1 VQLQKAENP
10 RLKILST
17 PKASSAII
25 DPKFSLRGSFMSIRK
40 LLYAFYVCL
49 LSAALGL
56 AQTSTSEITGTV
68 HDTSGAVIPGATV
81 TATNEATGISYR
93 QTTTG
98 AGLYGFPSVPA
109 GTYTITAEIKGFKTG
124 KQTGN
129 LLVVGTPLTVDMTLG
144 VGETTDILNVEAS
157 AAPVQTENAT
167 IGNVVSEKAIK
178 DLPLNGRNPLS
189 LLVLEPGVVQRSAGA
204 GGSGIHVNGS
214 RDRAFNVTID
224 GIEANESTVPNPLSN
239 LYRLTPDNVQEYKVT
254 TSNPTAEEGRN
265 SGANINVATRSG
277 QNAFHGTLF
286 EFFRNTKLNSSEFFA
301 NAQGTPKPDI
311 KMNQYGGQ
319 FSGPIIRNKTFFFFS
334 YADQKVNV
342 KQPIDQTF
350 GLPGIYTPTARA
362 GVYRYFVADPK
373 SPFLINGQ
381 RITRNSPLLVDPRTG
396 ALAPGVRNCASP
408 TDANCIASYNFAA
421 DDPKSIGVDA
431 TMAKLFA
438 SYPAPNNYSS
448 AGDGLNYATYQWNPP
463 TLFRG
468 PNFMYRVDHTFNENN
483 NLFVRW
489 LQGHYNTLQG
499 DPLNSRPQVF
509 PGFPPLGE
517 VYRTTKN
524 LAISYRHV
532 FSSGIVNEFTTGF
545 SRFIFLFTQGEA
557 NPSFPNV
564 PPYNFNNAGA
574 SYIALPYINTPRT
587 FRAVTTPQ
595 FIDNLS
601 IIKGSHIFRAG
612 VNVRLYEHNDQRGQ
626 PGGINVTPSLTFD
639 SSVRAPAG
647 FNTPAVA
654 TANTPG
660 INSTDNTRLLTTI
673 NQIMGIPA
681 RLGQVFLGDIK
692 SNAYL
697 PFLSGNKVT
706 LWDQGVRIKQYDFFF
721 QDEWRL
727 KRDLVI
733 NYGLRWE
740 INMAPSEP
748 GGRVYVPNGPIVYN
762 PGLVGFQHADR
773 WYQNNNL
780 GAIGPRLGIAWSP
793 FGSQKTVVRAGWGIS
808 FDPLSSFQVTA
819 VSGKVPGITLQCNS
833 VPGGSTTDGCQAVP
847 DIRIAQGFPT
857 QLTAPTKQPASYLTL
872 QPALLSSA
880 PALTVFDQNL
890 KMPTVH
896 EWNLNIQHE
905 LPGGFVAQ
913 AGYLGK
919 RGLRLLRSYDINQI
933 DAAPILPSFLLMQQ
947 NIAAKCSADGSACP
961 SGVTGKSVPLVTSGI
976 VNSAFVNSSTSA
988 TDLAQNAAGNMAGR
1002 IEQTTLA
1009 AHLRPNQQFGT
1020 ITYLDAGG
1028 DSYYHALQITLRK
1041 RFSAGLLFGLAYSFS
1056 KSIDDKSTDPVGSS
1070 SGGGLSTTAAT
1081 STTDIRNWRNERALS
1096 DFDRTHVL
1104 TTNFVYDLPVG
1115 KGKRFLNSPPGVVN
1129 QAIGGWS
1136 INGLYTVMSGEPFS
1150 VFSGART
1157 NNNSHTSRA
1166 DIIGPKPDVN
1176 YHDSPGVFGPVVFD
1190 PSLAQTAF
1198 VFPAPGGDGAG
1209 RNIFRAAPYWNVDFS
1224 LVKRF
1229 DISERFKLQFRAE
1242 AFNALNHANFD
1253 NPRDASVGSPAIT
1266 SSVFA
1271 QTCCATVAPPT
1282 TQTIIQTG
1290 ESSRVIQLG
1299 LKLDF

>member
-1 VQLQKAENP
+1 M
-10 RLKILST
+10 
-17 PKASSAII
+17 
-25 DPKFSLRGSFMSIRK
+25 FIRK
-40 LLYAFYVCL
+40 MLVLYYVCL
-49 LSAALGL
+49 LSAVVLL

-68 HDTSGAVIPGATV
+68 RDTSGAVIPGASV
-81 TATNEATGISYR
+81 SATNEATGINYR

-98 AGLYGFPSVPA
+98 AGLFAFPSVPS
-109 GTYTITAEIKGFKTG
+109 GSYTITAEMKGFKTS
-124 KQTGN
+124 KLSGN
-129 LLVVGTPLTVDMTLG
+129 RVVVGTPLTVDVTLG
-144 VGETTDILNVEAS
+144 VGETTEILTVEAS
-157 AAPVQTENAT
+157 AAPIQTENAT

-189 LLVLEPGVVQRSAGA
+189 LLVLEPGVVQRSSGA

-214 RDRAFNVTID
+214 RDRAYNVTID

-265 SGANINVATRSG
+265 SGANIAVATRSG
-277 QNAFHGTLF
+277 QNTFHGTLF
-286 EFFRNTKLNSSEFFA
+286 EFLRNTNLNSSEFFA
-301 NAQGTPKPDI
+301 NAQGNPKPDI
-311 KMNQYGGQ
+311 KMNQFGGQ
-319 FSGPIIRNKTFFFFS
+319 ISGPIIRNKTFFFFS
-334 YADQKVNV
+334 YADQKVNT

-350 GLPGIYTPTARA
+350 GLPLLYSPTARS
-362 GVYRYFVADPK
+362 GVFRYFVA
-373 SPFLINGQ
+373 SPSTPFVINGQ

-396 ALAPGVRNCASP
+396 ALAPGVRTCASP
-408 TDANCIASYNFAA
+408 TDANCVASYNFAA
-421 DDPKSIGVDA
+421 NDPKGIGVDP
-431 TMAKLFA
+431 TIAKLFN
-438 SYPAPNNYSS
+438 SYPLPNNYS
-448 AGDGLNYATYQWNPP
+448 ATGDGLNTATYLWNPP

-489 LQGHYNTLQG
+489 LNGTYNTLQG
-499 DPLNSRPQVF
+499 DPLNGRPQVF

-524 LAISYRHV
+524 LAISYRHL
-532 FSSGIVNEFTTGF
+532 FSPRIVNELTTGF

-557 NPSFPNV
+557 NPAFPNTL
-564 PPYNFNNAGA
+564 PYSFANV
-574 SYIALPYINTPRT
+574 SLPYINTPRT

-595 FIDNLS
+595 LIDNLS
-601 IIKGSHIFRAG
+601 IIKGSHIFRMG
-612 VNVRLYEHNDQRGQ
+612 GNVRLYEHNDQRGQ
-626 PGGINVTPSLTFD
+626 PGGINVTPSLQFSATT
-639 SSVRAPAG
+639 RPPTG

-654 TANTPG
+654 SSTVAG
-660 INSTDNTRLLTTI
+660 INSTDNSRLLGSI
-673 NQIMGIPA
+673 NDILGIPA

-697 PFLSGNKVT
+697 PYISGGKVT
-706 LWDQGVRIKQYDFFF
+706 LWDQGVRIKQYNFFF
-721 QDEWRL
+721 QDEWRVR
-727 KRDLVI
+727 RDLVV
-733 NYGLRWE
+733 NYGVRWE
-740 INMAPSEP
+740 INLAPSEP
-748 GGRVYVPNGPIVYN
+748 GGRVFVPDGPIVYN
-762 PGLVGFQHADR
+762 SGLVGFQHADR

-780 GAIGPRLGIAWSP
+780 DAIGPRLGIAWSP
-793 FGSQKTVVRAGWGIS
+793 FGSQRTVIRAGWGIS

-833 VPGGSTTDGCQAVP
+833 VPAGSTTDGCQSVP
-847 DIRIAQGFPT
+847 DIRIAQGFPV
-857 QLTAPTKQPASYLTL
+857 QLTPPTKQPASYLTL
-872 QPALLSSA
+872 QPSLLSSS
-880 PALTVFDQNL
+880 PALTVFDQHL
-890 KMPTVH
+890 KFPTVH
-896 EWNLNIQHE
+896 EWNFNIQHE

-913 AGYLGK
+913 AGYIGK

-933 DAAPILPSFLLMQQ
+933 DAAPILPSFLIMQQ
-947 NIAAKCSADGSACP
+947 NIAAKCNADGSGCP
-961 SGVTGKSVPLVTSGI
+961 SGVTGRPVPLVTSGV

-1009 AHLRPNQQFGT
+1009 AHLRPNQQFGI

-1028 DSYYHALQITLRK
+1028 DSYYHALQITVRK

-1056 KSIDDKSTDPVGSS
+1056 KSIDDKSTDPVGAS

-1081 STTDIRNWRNERALS
+1081 SAADIRNWRNERALS

-1104 TTNFVYDLPVG
+1104 TTNFVYDLPIG
-1115 KGKRFLNSPPGVVN
+1115 KGRHFLNSTPGVVN
-1129 QAIGGWS
+1129 QVIGGWS

-1150 VFSGART
+1150 VYSGART

-1166 DIIGPKPDVN
+1166 AIVGPKPEVN

-1190 PSLAQTAF
+1190 PGLAQTTF
-1198 VFPAPGGDGAG
+1198 VFPEPGGDGAG
-1209 RNIFRAAPYWNVDFS
+1209 RNIFRAAPYWNIDLS

-1229 DISERFKLQFRAE
+1229 DITERVKLQFRAE
-1242 AFNALNHANFD
+1242 AFNAFNHANFD

-1271 QTCCATVAPPT
+1271 QSCCATVAPPS

-1290 ESSRVIQLG
+1290 ESGRIIQLG